1 MSKTILTV
9 LPALPEIDSAQ
20 LLPESVMT
28 CSAKLDTSTKNTV
41 SILTVFT
48 LVLTNLSKIFVMMR
62 KLCSTNM
69 TIFLMLI
76 LINMGALMKMIS
88 LMITSLALISSTG
101 LGTSNRLAVKLL
113 PATMI
118 KDTLIAFK
126 SLPVLISKVNSP
138 CQGSET
144 ESTGKVFL
152 INVEEHTSKS
162 SQPATADLTTTLYHY
177 SSIISS
183 ISSWI
188 VSSLMIDV
196 G

>member
-1 MSKTILTV
+1 MLCQVRYINKDYCQYIDRLYSCSNESIKDLRDDEEVV
-9 LPALPEIDSAQ
+9 LNQYDYLLDAYTNQYGCSHEDDFADNYFAGIDLFNWSGH
-20 LLPESVMT
+20 
-28 CSAKLDTSTKNTV
+28 
-41 SILTVFT
+41 I
-48 LVLTNLSKIFVMMR
+48 
-62 KLCSTNM
+62 
-69 TIFLMLI
+69 
-76 LINMGALMKMIS
+76 
-88 LMITSLALISSTG
+88 
-101 LGTSNRLAVKLL
+101 LAVKLL